1 MVLRSMPPP
10 AWLSEEAPHGEIV
23 LSSRT
28 RLMRNLQ
35 GQRFPWRAGA
45 AESVETMRA
54 ILDAARDEAPD
65 LVAYRALTQAERDH
79 YVGCRLVSPDFAWH
93 LPGRALLIDR
103 DQRIGVMVN
112 EEDHL
117 RLQALTPGWSIPASR
132 EAAEDALNRI
142 GRRMEW
148 AWSPRFGYL
157 AASPTNL
164 GEGQRHSAM
173 FHLIGLAHTRRLS
186 DVLKALSV
194 EGIVVRG
201 LFGESSRAIGAFVQ
215 VSVQTRPTAEFIGAC
230 DYLLSAER
238 AARADVDAPTL
249 GERAR
254 AARDFALSHHDLSL
268 ADALRALA
276 WFRWASAAG
285 IAGFP
290 RAVRDV
296 DAALTRLEVQ
306 SLHGEQ
312 EAARRRA
319 EVIRDLVEE

>member
-1 MVLRSMPPP
+1 
-10 AWLSEEAPHGEIV
+10 
-23 LSSRT
+23 
-28 RLMRNLQ
+28 MRNLQ
-35 GQRFPWRAGA
+35 GRCFPWRAEPD
-45 AESVETMRA
+45 ESVQTMLS
-54 ILDAARDEAPD
+54 ILQAAKEEAPD

-103 DQRIGVMVN
+103 DQRIGAMVN
-112 EEDHL
+112 EEDHV
-117 RLQALTPGWSIPASR
+117 RVQALAPGWSVPASR
-132 EAAEDALNRI
+132 EAAEETLNRL
-142 GRRMEW
+142 GRRLEW

-164 GEGQRHSAM
+164 GEGRRHSAM
-173 FHLIGLAHTRRLS
+173 FHLIGLAHAKRLP
-186 DVLKALSV
+186 DVLKALST

-230 DYLLSAER
+230 DYLLKAER
-238 AARADVDAPTL
+238 EARTEISPPAL

-254 AARDFALSHHDLSL
+254 GARDFALSHRDLSL
-268 ADALRALA
+268 ADALRALG
-276 WFRWASAAG
+276 WIRWASAAG
-285 IAGFP
+285 IVDFP
-290 RAVRDV
+290 PSVREV

-306 SLHGEQ
+306 NLHGEA

-319 EVIRDLVEE
+319 EVIRDLMEE